1 VYTNHAL
8 EGTQHGGDRVSLS
21 CRVIRDHIESFP
33 PPTTTTQKGFEQ
45 QPNNKKMREK
55 IIIRNDVVT

>member
-21 CRVIRDHIESFP
+21 CRVIRDHIESFS
-33 PPTTTTQKGFEQ
+33 TTTTQKGFEQ
-45 QPNNKKMREK
+45 QQQKMREK
-55 IIIRNDVVT
+55 IIRNDVVT

>member
-33 PPTTTTQKGFEQ
+33 TTTTQKGFEQ
-45 QPNNKKMREK
+45 QQNKKMRK
-55 IIIRNDVVT
+55 KIIRNDVVT